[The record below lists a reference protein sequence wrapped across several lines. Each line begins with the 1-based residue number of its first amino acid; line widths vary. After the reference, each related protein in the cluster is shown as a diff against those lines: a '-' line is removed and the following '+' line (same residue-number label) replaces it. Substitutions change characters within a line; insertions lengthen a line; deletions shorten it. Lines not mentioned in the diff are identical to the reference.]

1 MGENHANNTKTKTW
15 LSNVKDLPACSFP
28 MSLTPA
34 SFTVQHPPLLT
45 IPRLLTSCTA
55 HLTLPVSFV
64 CGRPRDWTAA
74 KLTKA

>member
-34 SFTVQHPPLLT
+34 PFTVLRPPLLT
-45 IPRLLTSCTA
+45 IPRRLTSCTA